1 MGATWIAK
9 PVRALSADEI
19 DRWHAL
25 NWGRN
30 LSPSQTPAWGK
41 AGRVLGVEPIL
52 VFSLERRISALFF
65 VKGTEAEC
73 VNGPVHDWSSPGS
86 ATEQNELIGM
96 TVHAL
101 LKCRPEVTQVTLRPR
116 MADTEFGLFI
126 ERSAFPADRVDRT
139 STMTIPLEAT
149 GESTLFESL
158 GSRIRHEVRRAVR
171 GEVVAEVHEAAQVI
185 EPFWERCSDLYT
197 KKELW
202 LPPIEWIRALVDDP
216 HQRALIV
223 RSLHLPTGSLCE
235 VLSVSPGP
243 VAFNLFSAESRD
255 PSCPNLSLNAVAQW
269 TTVKTLR
276 ERGLQAYDLNGLAHR
291 DAQDS
296 GFTGVDAYKRK
307 FKGRIL
313 EFAHPTLRFG

>member
-19 DRWHAL
+19 DRWHTL
-25 NWGRN
+25 DWGRN
-30 LSPSQTPAWGK
+30 LSPSQTPAWGG
-41 AGRVLGVEPIL
+41 AGKVLGVEPIL
-52 VFSLERRISALFF
+52 VFSPERRISALFF
-65 VKGTEAEC
+65 TKGNEAEC
-73 VNGPVHDWSSPGS
+73 VNGPVHDWSIPGS

-116 MADTEFGLFI
+116 MTEVELGHFI
-126 ERSAFPADRVDRT
+126 ERSAFPSDRVDRS
-139 STMTIPLEAT
+139 STMTIPLET
-149 GESTLFESL
+149 PGESSLFESL

-171 GEVVAEVHEAAQVI
+171 GEVTTEVHDAEKVI
-185 EPFWERCSDLYT
+185 EPFWERCSDLY
-197 KKELW
+197 KKKALW
-202 LPPIEWIRALVDDP
+202 LPPIEWIRSMVNDP
-216 HQRALIV
+216 HQRALFV

-243 VAFNLFSAESRD
+243 VAFNLFSVESRN

-269 TTVKTLR
+269 TTAKILR
-276 ERGLQAYDLNGLAHR
+276 ERGLQAYDLNGIAHR
-291 DAQDS
+291 DSQDS

-307 FKGRIL
+307 FKGRII
-313 EFAHPTLRFG
+313 EFAHPMLRFG